1 MRKTTIAALAA
12 ATVLCACG
20 PRPET
25 GCMSP
30 GEIGTI
36 ETVKRYKEDGSYS
49 NARDMVMIRFR
60 MRRFQQ
66 ARGGIRICKAAEN
79 EAHALLK
86 VGDTLNPRDMDDA
99 TP

>member
-1 MRKTTIAALAA
+1 MRRSTIAVLAA
-12 ATVLCACG
+12 AVVLSACG
-20 PRPET
+20 PRPESR
-25 GCMSP
+25 CMSP
-30 GEIGTI
+30 GELGTV
-36 ETVKRYKEDGSYS
+36 ETIKRFKQNSSY
-49 NARDMVMIRFR
+49 NDARDMVMIRFR

-66 ARGGIRICKAAEN
+66 ARGGIRICQTPEN